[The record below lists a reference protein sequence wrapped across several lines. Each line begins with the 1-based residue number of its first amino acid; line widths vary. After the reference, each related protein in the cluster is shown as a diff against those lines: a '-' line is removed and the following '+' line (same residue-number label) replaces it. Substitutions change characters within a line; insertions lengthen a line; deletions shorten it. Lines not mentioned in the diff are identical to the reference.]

1 MVDFQN
7 PGVWTELGA
16 LGMCLAVAYGAA
28 RLWAHATP
36 RVASVWFGRRVVDG
50 VLFPALA
57 LVLVYAA
64 KKLLNAYQPPFA
76 VLALAVPVLLSL
88 SVIRLFAHVLTGVF
102 PHSSLAR
109 IVERGVSWLAW
120 LATVLWI
127 VGLLPTV
134 LAELDAIALPFGKTR
149 VSLLMLG
156 EGLFTTTAV
165 LLVALW
171 VAATIERRLLSPA
184 VSDLSMRQAA
194 VNAVRAM
201 LLLIGLLVALSAVGV
216 DLTTLSVLGGAVG
229 VGLGL
234 GLQKLA
240 SNYVSGFVILLERS
254 LRIGD
259 MVRVDDFE
267 GRITDIK
274 TRYTLIRALNGRE
287 AIVPNE
293 KLITERMENLSL
305 ADPNIAQKTQIQV
318 GYDSDVAQVQAI
330 LMTAALACGRVLKT
344 PEPAAHLSSFAA
356 DGLEFTMVFWIADA
370 HNGLMNV
377 RSDVNVAILNGL
389 RAAGV
394 DIPFPQ
400 RVVHQLPLPPTGSP
414 TSSTTAATS

>member
-7 PGVWTELGA
+7 PGAWTELGA
-16 LGMCLAVAYGAA
+16 LVLCLAMAYGAA
-28 RLWAHATP
+28 RLWAGAAP
-36 RVASVWFGRRVVDG
+36 RSSSVWFGRRVVDG

-64 KKLLNAYQPPFA
+64 KKLLHAYQPPFA

-109 IVERGVSWLAW
+109 VVERGISWLAW

-165 LLVALW
+165 LLAALW
-171 VAATIERRLLSPA
+171 IAATIERRLLSPA

-194 VNAVRAM
+194 VNAVRAI

-229 VGLGL
+229 VGR
-234 GLQKLA
+234 KN
-240 SNYVSGFVILLERS
+240 SRPTTS
-254 LRIGD
+254 
-259 MVRVDDFE
+259 
-267 GRITDIK
+267 
-274 TRYTLIRALNGRE
+274 
-287 AIVPNE
+287 
-293 KLITERMENLSL
+293 
-305 ADPNIAQKTQIQV
+305 
-318 GYDSDVAQVQAI
+318 
-330 LMTAALACGRVLKT
+330 AAL
-344 PEPAAHLSSFAA
+344 
-356 DGLEFTMVFWIADA
+356 
-370 HNGLMNV
+370 
-377 RSDVNVAILNGL
+377 
-389 RAAGV
+389 
-394 DIPFPQ
+394 
-400 RVVHQLPLPPTGSP
+400 
-414 TSSTTAATS
+414 